1 MPSVPPERSA
11 ALENLNDSALVLE
24 NPHLDIRG
32 HTVID
37 RHGLEIGHVSDLFVD
52 AGERKVRM
60 LQLRTGGFA
69 GIGERH
75 FLLPVDAIVGVEK
88 HTVRVNETRERVQNS
103 PAYDPT
109 LLDAPTS
116 SLWEPYYG
124 YYGILPYWGFGYAYP
139 IFPSE
144 DGPVPPVNAR

>member
-32 HTVID
+32 RTVID

-88 HTVRVNETRERVQNS
+88 RTVRVNETRERVQNS
-103 PAYDPT
+103 PAYDPPVSGP
-109 LLDAPTS
+109 APNS
-116 SLWEPYYG
+116 
-124 YYGILPYWGFGYAYP
+124 
-139 IFPSE
+139 
-144 DGPVPPVNAR
+144 ARTPKSDWPQKLKSKFRQ

>member
-24 NPHLDIRG
+24 NPRLDIRG
-32 HTVID
+32 RTVID

-60 LQLRTGGFA
+60 LQL
-69 GIGERH
+69 
-75 FLLPVDAIVGVEK
+75 LLPVDAIVGVEK